1 MIEQNPY
8 PPSGEAVLFEFG
20 LPNDISEDTASKEAM
35 SIFANSGAGWWANV
49 RAEKFSE
56 VIEPRLMYVSSD
68 LEHHVVWIK
77 HSGLVETRSERLQN
91 YTTYHVVCDCAVLKE
106 EQGHPQT
113 NASCDYVEDILVQ
126 RAAEMGRT
134 TGLNEVLGNFTYFD
148 EEDMEFRLSGLG
160 EEVAIRAI
168 ATMLETDIKHPELW
182 AANRLRG
189 LHEIDIAGAFTHQGA
204 HGVKPLLMM
213 MERAGLIH
221 INDNVF
227 RLSSAEIVDM

>member
-1 MIEQNPY
+1 
-8 PPSGEAVLFEFG
+8 
-20 LPNDISEDTASKEAM
+20 
-35 SIFANSGAGWWANV
+35 
-49 RAEKFSE
+49 
-56 VIEPRLMYVSSD
+56 
-68 LEHHVVWIK
+68 
-77 HSGLVETRSERLQN
+77 
-91 YTTYHVVCDCAVLKE
+91 
-106 EQGHPQT
+106 
-113 NASCDYVEDILVQ
+113 
-126 RAAEMGRT
+126 MGRT
-134 TGLNEVLGNFTYFD
+134 TGLNDVLSNFTYFD

-221 INDNVF
+221 INDNLYPDRITLFKVPLMMQA
-227 RLSSAEIVDM
+227 RSQTDLKEQIKHTLWHEIAHYYGLNHDQIRAKE